1 MYKYF
6 KKIGDDYYISSW
18 KFKGFS
24 DEIIKP
30 TSRTDNTPAPALS
43 YIGNKTRDGSWWKFD
58 RSYLKQDKITFTHE
72 KK

>member
-6 KKIGDDYYISSW
+6 KKIGNDYYISSW

-43 YIGNKTRDGSWWKFD
+43 YIGNKTRDGS
-58 RSYLKQDKITFTHE
+58 
-72 KK
+72 